1 MHGGALERIG
11 AAMGGAK
18 VACHERSYLNVMQ
31 VIAVAVD
38 AASLNFLANEWLET
52 HTPSFL
58 NHFIP

>member
-11 AAMGGAK
+11 AAMSGAK
-18 VACHERSYLNVMQ
+18 VGCHERSYLNVMQ

-52 HTPSFL
+52 HTPSCS
-58 NHFIP
+58 